1 MWTLTAQTLDRY
13 CKPLW
18 THLHLILDPR
28 FIRRIPIALH
38 LSGKFVPMS
47 CLLRHFAQPWL
58 ALGGYGS
65 FALTDTAHV
74 PLENITWGPFNQ
86 MGISF
91 RSVLHLSLFF
101 YSRVK
106 ISIWASPDVPMI
118 GLVFS
123 KIQKKS
129 FELFEAFL
137 CLFWIF
143 CRPHLSFV
151 GSSFVV
157 PSFVI
162 FVQRKI

>member
-1 MWTLTAQTLDRY
+1 
-13 CKPLW
+13 
-18 THLHLILDPR
+18 
-28 FIRRIPIALH
+28 
-38 LSGKFVPMS
+38 
-47 CLLRHFAQPWL
+47 
-58 ALGGYGS
+58 
-65 FALTDTAHV
+65 
-74 PLENITWGPFNQ
+74 

-162 FVQRKI
+162 FVQRKIYKIVKKMVSWSCLFGNQGEIHEKKSVCRVMVCLFLELCPTSFVLTCCAMFMDTS